1 MVLVSCGTAF
11 SLCICRETKH
21 AKNFYKKYE
30 RTHIRKS
37 HSTQVVI
44 LRLPRQTLRSL
55 LLSKVQ
61 RILHAARAMKTS
73 QQVYDE
79 WENTP
84 LRGKVLTWYY
94 YNRVVARALMQ
105 NLGTELKRLDKLR
118 ASANNSTAP
127 NPSPP
132 HASIFAKKEKGKGAL
147 LKKLPPHT
155 NKQKPHA

>member
-1 MVLVSCGTAF
+1 MAPANCGIDFYVCT
-11 SLCICRETKH
+11 CRGTH
-21 AKNFYKKYE
+21 E
-30 RTHIRKS
+30 RNHIHKS
-37 HSTQVVI
+37 RGAQVVV
-44 LRLPRQTLRSL
+44 LRPRQQTLRSL
-55 LLSKVQ
+55 LLSKIQHRLYMVS
-61 RILHAARAMKTS
+61 RIMKTS
-73 QQVYDE
+73 AQISDE

-94 YNRVVARALMQ
+94 YNRVMARALMQ